1 MNEIQIVN
9 EAKRLVETAEG
20 RNIKLRVMGA
30 VAVRIHCSGFE
41 ALHRHL
47 GRKISDLDFATR
59 SKYRDSIFKLFR
71 ELGYDVDEGMY
82 YAASFVGQGHRAV
95 LKKDDWA
102 TDIFFD
108 KLQMC
113 HTIDF
118 SKRLEID
125 SPTVSL
131 GDLLLEKMQIVQLNE
146 KDIFDAIVIFR
157 EHDVGDSDAETINSL
172 HISELLADDWGFY
185 YTVTTNLSKVKAA
198 LPKYDPVQAEDR
210 ADIEAKIDKL
220 ASAIEERP
228 KSTKW
233 KIRARVGPSAKW
245 YRDVDEFLR

>member
-1 MNEIQIVN
+1 
-9 EAKRLVETAEG
+9 
-20 RNIKLRVMGA
+20 
-30 VAVRIHCSGFE
+30 
-41 ALHRHL
+41 
-47 GRKISDLDFATR
+47 
-59 SKYRDSIFKLFR
+59 
-71 ELGYDVDEGMY
+71 
-82 YAASFVGQGHRAV
+82 
-95 LKKDDWA
+95 
-102 TDIFFD
+102 
-108 KLQMC
+108 
-113 HTIDF
+113 
-118 SKRLEID
+118 
-125 SPTVSL
+125 
-131 GDLLLEKMQIVQLNE
+131 MQIVQLNE
-146 KDIFDAIVIFR
+146 KDILDAIVIFR